1 MMMDQASAIVSGTI
15 SLAQAPRD
23 VGSLTCEA
31 GEGGRM
37 SKEGDQGVIPR
48 EGGVLG
54 ERHLRTPPPL
64 SWLSPTPCETDSPPV
79 MALTNAMMRPCNP
92 PQRVTG
98 LRTAALAATLS

>member
-54 ERHLRTPPPL
+54 ERHLRTPPPCHGSHQRHVRL
-64 SWLSPTPCETDSPPV
+64 TPPPSWLSPTP
-79 MALTNAMMRPCNP
+79 
-92 PQRVTG
+92 
-98 LRTAALAATLS
+98 